1 MRNFVPQISRSL
13 RHTLRTARPSGP
25 PIATPCLYSICTG
38 SDSWCNITIYPE
50 DKTDAE
56 VGVGVKM
63 AIAENYEEVLK
74 GKYPAK
80 AHAKKVAEWIVE
92 KGGDKKGTIYLEA
105 QKQKLNEVCGLNLW
119 IEICA
124 RYLTRC

>member
-1 MRNFVPQISRSL
+1 
-13 RHTLRTARPSGP
+13 
-25 PIATPCLYSICTG
+25 
-38 SDSWCNITIYPE
+38 
-50 DKTDAE
+50 
-56 VGVGVKM
+56 M

-105 QKQKLNEVCGLNLW
+105 QKQKLNEVCQLNHWFEMYAGYL
-119 IEICA
+119 A
-124 RYLTRC
+124 RC